1 MTQTTARII
10 DGKRMS
16 TEIEDEVREEVSAL
30 VAAGKTPPCLV
41 VVLVGEDPASQVY
54 VRNKGLACGRV
65 GFGSQTIRM
74 PAETTEAELLAE
86 IERLNQDPS
95 VHGILVQLPV
105 PKGIDDRRV
114 IETISPAKDVDG
126 FHPYNAGRLMQGNP
140 TLVPATPSGVMEM
153 LKRSGIEVK
162 GAEVAIVGRSTIVG
176 RPLAALM
183 TNADAT
189 VTLCHSRT
197 RNLAEVVRRADIVVA
212 AVGKAGFVT
221 ADMVR
226 PGATVIDVG
235 INRLPT
241 GKLAGDVAYE
251 EVSETAGWITPV
263 PGGVGPMTIALLL
276 KNTLLAYKALAID

>member
-1 MTQTTARII
+1 MPQTSARII
-10 DGKRMS
+10 DGKALS
-16 TEIEDEVREEVSAL
+16 LEIEEEVRQEVAQLTS
-30 VAAGKTPPCLV
+30 AGKTPPCLV
-41 VVLVGEDPASQVY
+41 VVVVGEDPASQVY
-54 VRNKGLACGRV
+54 VRNKGRACERV
-65 GFGSQTIRM
+65 GFGSQTIRL
-74 PAETTEAELLAE
+74 PAETTQAELLAE
-86 IERLNQDPS
+86 VERLNADPD
-95 VHGILVQLPV
+95 VHGILVQLPL
-105 PKGIDDRRV
+105 PKGIDERLV
-114 IETISPAKDVDG
+114 IDTINPAKDVDG

-197 RNLAEVVRRADIVVA
+197 KNLPEVVRRADIVVA
-212 AVGKAGFVT
+212 AVGKPFFVT

-235 INRLPT
+235 INRLES
-241 GKLAGDVAYE
+241 GKLAGDVAFE
-251 EVSETAGWITPV
+251 EVARKAAWITPV

-276 KNTLLAYKALAID
+276 KNTLLAYRHQHR

>member
-1 MTQTTARII
+1 MPQTSARII
-10 DGKRMS
+10 DGKHMA
-16 TEIEDEVREEVSAL
+16 TEIEAEVRQEVEAL
-30 VAAGKTPPCLV
+30 AAVGKTPPCLV
-41 VVLVGEDPASQVY
+41 VVLVGEDPASEVY
-54 VRNKGLACGRV
+54 VRNKGKACERV
-65 GFGSQTIRM
+65 GFGSRTIRM
-74 PAETTEAELLAE
+74 PAETTESELLAE
-86 IERLNQDPS
+86 VDRLNNDPD
-95 VHGILVQLPV
+95 VHGILVQLPL
-105 PKGIDDRRV
+105 PKGMDERKV
-114 IETISPAKDVDG
+114 IEAISPAKDVDG

-197 RNLAEVVRRADIVVA
+197 KNLPEVLRRADIVVA
-212 AVGKAGFVT
+212 AVGKAKFVT

-235 INRLPT
+235 INRLET
-241 GKLAGDVAYE
+241 GKLAGDVAFD
-251 EVSETAGWITPV
+251 EVAEKAGWITPV

-276 KNTLLAYKALAID
+276 KNTLQAYQALAR